1 MKANERRLNLLLLL
15 QSNQNWN
22 VDQLAEHFGVSR
34 RTIFR
39 DMNTLSEI
47 NVPVTWDK
55 DSGYGLMKGYTIP
68 PIMFTPKEI
77 STIMVGLSFVKT
89 QIDNTLVED
98 ANKVM
103 VKIKNILP
111 NDELKHFMDSIG
123 SKTIIDP
130 FKRFGTEKR
139 KGGDWFTIGNAISKN
154 YKLSFLYTSEVRT
167 KPEKRIVNPYL
178 LVYYTDHWTLIG
190 YCNSR
195 KDIRS
200 FRLERMKEIEI
211 LPESFS
217 AEKIPSEKKLLF
229 RTSEKGR
236 AIKIHVDQS
245 AVKQFK
251 ASVPAKI
258 LSSDVDESGITYTFE
273 FENLN
278 YLNEWL
284 FTFHDNIKVIE
295 PEDLKKKRILKIQSM
310 LKGISGS

>member
-22 VDQLAEHFGVSR
+22 VDQLAEHFEVSR

-39 DMNTLSEI
+39 DLNTLSEI

-55 DSGYGLMKGYTIP
+55 DTGYGMMKGYTIP

-98 ANKVM
+98 AKKVEA
-103 VKIKNILP
+103 KIKNILP
-111 NDELKHFMDSIG
+111 NDDLKHFMDSIG
-123 SKTIIDP
+123 AKTIIDP
-130 FKRFGTEKR
+130 YKRFGTEKR
-139 KGGDWFTIGNAISKN
+139 KGGDWFTIGNAISN
-154 YKLSFLYTSEVRT
+154 YFTLSFYYTSVSNFS
-167 KPEKRIVNPYL
+167 KEKRTVNPYL
-178 LVYYTDHWTLIG
+178 LVYYTDHWTMIG

-211 LPESFS
+211 LPQSFNS
-217 AEKIPSEKKLLF
+217 KHIPNEKKLLF
-229 RTSEKGR
+229 RTSDDGYTIR
-236 AIKIHVDQS
+236 IHADQS
-245 AVKQFK
+245 IVQQFK

-258 LSSDVDESGITYTFE
+258 ESSIVDGNGITFKFQ
-273 FENLN
+273 FENID
-278 YLNEWL
+278 YLNDWL
-284 FTFHDNIKVIE
+284 FTFHDKIKVLE
-295 PEDLKKKRILKIQSM
+295 PEELKKKRIMKIQSM
-310 LKGISGS
+310 LKGIK